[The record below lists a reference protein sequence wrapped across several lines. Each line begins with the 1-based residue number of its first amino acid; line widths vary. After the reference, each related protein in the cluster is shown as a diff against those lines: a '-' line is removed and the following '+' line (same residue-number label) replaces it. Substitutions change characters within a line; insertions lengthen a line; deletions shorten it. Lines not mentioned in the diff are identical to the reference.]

1 VRARPSFPNSK
12 RGLKI
17 PDTTTKRDIAAK
29 REAGLE
35 YTRRALELIETPAL
49 TPEKADWLVRETI
62 QGFREYVNPGF
73 LEYRKSVT
81 GGGLDAAVEWAD
93 TGLST
98 FEDVRGREYIDC
110 LGGFGIFNVG
120 HRNPKVVAAVRAQLG
135 RMALHS
141 QDLLDP
147 LRALLAKTLAL
158 VTPGD
163 LKYSFFCNS
172 GTEAVE
178 GALKLARAYDPA
190 KPTIVGATK
199 GFHGKSFG
207 ALSVSA
213 KAAFR
218 RPFGSMLPNVEHVPF
233 NDLPEL
239 RRRMHTLSAVGEEVA
254 AVILEPIQ
262 GEGGINVPDDDYLP
276 GVRALC
282 DEYGALMILDEVQTG
297 MGRTGRM
304 FACEHWGVVPDIM
317 CLAKAFGGGVE
328 PAGAVIGTEAVFSR
342 LFDNPFLHT
351 TTFGGNPLACA
362 AALAAINVT
371 LEERLPERAERMGA
385 YMLRGLRE
393 AVRGHSETV
402 VDVRG
407 KGLMIA
413 LEFADDEVGFAVAK
427 GMFDRGVLVA
437 GTLVNA
443 RVVRIEPPLV
453 ITDSEAD
460 RVFAALKASLE
471 ALRDERH
478 RAGPQGAAPEPHKL
492 GAP

>member
-1 VRARPSFPNSK
+1 VRQCSPSAK
-12 RGLKI
+12 RGSKI
-17 PDTTTKRDIAAK
+17 LDTRPDVETVRSYTQAALDVIATERLSPEQA
-29 REAGLE
+29 RWVVG
-35 YTRRALELIETPAL
+35 ETL
-49 TPEKADWLVRETI
+49 D
-62 QGFREYVNPGF
+62 GFREHVNPGF

-81 GGGLDAAVEWAD
+81 RGGLDAAVEWAD
-93 TGLST
+93 SGPST
-98 FEDVRGREYIDC
+98 FVDVNGREYIDC

-120 HRNPKVVAAVRAQLG
+120 HRHPKVIAAVRAQLG

-147 LRALLAKTLAL
+147 LRAMLAKAVSLL
-158 VTPGD
+158 TPGA
-163 LKYSFFCNS
+163 LQYSFFCNS

-190 KPTIVGATK
+190 KQTILGATK

-207 ALSVSA
+207 SLSVSA

-218 RPFGSMLPNVEHVPF
+218 RPFGSMLPSVEHVPF

-239 RRRMHTLSAVGEEVA
+239 RRRLHTLSAVGEDVA

-262 GEGGINVPDDDYLP
+262 GEGGVNVPDDDYLP

-282 DEYGALMILDEVQTG
+282 DEYGALFILDEVQTG
-297 MGRTGRM
+297 MGRTGKM
-304 FACEHWGVVPDIM
+304 FACEHWGVWPDVL
-317 CLAKAFGGGVE
+317 CLGKAFGGGVMPAAAVVATE
-328 PAGAVIGTEAVFSR
+328 PVFSR

-371 LEERLPERAERMGA
+371 VEENLPTRAASMGE
-385 YMLRGLRE
+385 YMFAGLRE
-393 AVRGHSETV
+393 AVRGYEDIV

-407 KGLMIA
+407 KGLMLA
-413 LEFADDEVGFAVAK
+413 LEFPDDQTGFAVAK
-427 GMFDRGVLVA
+427 AMFERGVLVA

-443 RVVRIEPPLV
+443 RVIRVEPPLV
-453 ITDSEAD
+453 IRQDQAE
-460 RVFAALKASLE
+460 RVFEVLRESLE
-471 ALRDERH
+471 ALRRSTKTV
-478 RAGPQGAAPEPHKL
+478 P
-492 GAP
+492 